1 MRQLGPALA
10 LLALLGTSGAKA
22 QDIAGALT
30 AGFVYADGDPGAVA
44 LLDVWVPV
52 DVLRFGACFGVGAIP
67 SERDDRNRVMM
78 PVGASVALF
87 TPGDVTFSLRLRG
100 GIWGGATQDVK
111 VTAGGF
117 VGGGAGLGL
126 HLSPEVT
133 LSAVLEAWGLFGAGE
148 TWAVVPGLAFE
159 WGHPGQDAEGDEP

>member
-1 MRQLGPALA
+1 VTRLGLALA
-10 LLALLGTSGAKA
+10 LAMLGTSGAQA
-22 QDIAGALT
+22 QDVAGALT
-30 AGFVYADGDPGAVA
+30 AGFVYADGDPGAAA
-44 LLDVWVPV
+44 LLDVWIPV

-87 TPGDVTFSLRLRG
+87 APGEVTFSLRLRG

-126 HLSPEVT
+126 HLSPAVT
-133 LSAVLEAWGLFGAGE
+133 LSAVVEAWGLLGAGE
-148 TWAVVPGLAFE
+148 TWAVVPGLALE
-159 WGHPGQDAEGDEP
+159 WGHPSEDEEDER